1 VSWRRREAGAHRSVA
16 PVATVAT
23 GAPGAPGA
31 PGTRPRRA
39 AGGETANQGA
49 TAGQYETA
57 KQDENAGAE
66 AGDKQTGPE
75 RGGRWPE
82 TVGAPDGSPVA
93 AATNGYGRR
102 AGRDKLGRDKVSG
115 DKARRDKVSGD
126 NAGREKVGG
135 VGRDKLGRVGREKV
149 GGLGRDKLGRDKRK
163 MSIGGLSRTARKPE
177 PSVDDQQLVQA
188 GAPAGSGSRSQRIAN
203 SRTKHPSASV
213 ALARARPPTEAAGWY
228 NDPTDSQN
236 RRIRYWDGSSW
247 TSHVA
252 EPEI

>member
-1 VSWRRREAGAHRSVA
+1 V
-16 PVATVAT
+16 
-23 GAPGAPGA
+23 
-31 PGTRPRRA
+31 
-39 AGGETANQGA
+39 
-49 TAGQYETA
+49 
-57 KQDENAGAE
+57 
-66 AGDKQTGPE
+66 

-82 TVGAPDGSPVA
+82 TVGGVGGVGGVGAPNGSGVA
-93 AATNGYGRR
+93 AATNGQGQRK
-102 AGRDKLGRDKVSG
+102 AGRDKVGQNKGQNGRGKGQNKGQDKKRVSIGHLGR
-115 DKARRDKVSGD
+115 
-126 NAGREKVGG
+126 
-135 VGRDKLGRVGREKV
+135 
-149 GGLGRDKLGRDKRK
+149 
-163 MSIGGLSRTARKPE
+163 TPRKPDL
-177 PSVDDQQLVQA
+177 SVDDEQLVQA